1 MSLNRIPE
9 PWGALTSE
17 IDAGAKCEAE
27 LHCPEVSPHALRPG
41 ASVCRSILGNR
52 AATSPA
58 PEVLT
63 VISHQQSYVAMRH
76 VVTQPEAIEAKPL
89 TEPVLLSLAD
99 KPRHGYV
106 LMSELA
112 NTFLNPKGAEI

>member
-1 MSLNRIPE
+1 
-9 PWGALTSE
+9 
-17 IDAGAKCEAE
+17 
-27 LHCPEVSPHALRPG
+27 
-41 ASVCRSILGNR
+41 
-52 AATSPA
+52 
-58 PEVLT
+58 
-63 VISHQQSYVAMRH
+63 MRH

-89 TEPVLLSLAD
+89 TEPVLLSLMSLAH